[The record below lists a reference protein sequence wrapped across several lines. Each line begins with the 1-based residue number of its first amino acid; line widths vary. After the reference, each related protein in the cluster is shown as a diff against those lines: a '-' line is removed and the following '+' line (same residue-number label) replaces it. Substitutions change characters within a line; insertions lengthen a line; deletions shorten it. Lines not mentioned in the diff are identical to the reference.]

1 MIKRD
6 EAKKVFIV
14 EIIRGRYFPSNAI
27 EKKPAYIISPLG
39 EKIVR
44 ASVVGTII
52 EKFIG
57 ENFSSLTIDDMTEK
71 IRIKSFSQNFDEFEI
86 GDMVNVIGKVREY
99 MGEIYLNAEIVR
111 KVDSKA
117 EIFEK
122 FQNLKKLF
130 EKIKIIDEIRRIAA
144 KYEEIFAI
152 EYGKEKYGLD
162 EETIQQILVPKK
174 IDYTDKILKII
185 KDLDKGEGVSAEEIF
200 KVSALPERIIE
211 DAISE
216 LLEKGQLYEPKPGRL
231 KCI

>member
-6 EAKKVFIV
+6 EVKKVFIV
-14 EIIRGRYFPSNAI
+14 EIIRGRYFPSNSV

-44 ASVVGTII
+44 VSIVGTII
-52 EKFIG
+52 EKIIG

-71 IRIKSFSQNFDEFEI
+71 IRVKTFSQNFDEFEI
-86 GDMVNVIGKVREY
+86 GEIVNVIGKVREY

-111 KVDSKA
+111 KVKPKI

-122 FQNLKKLF
+122 FKNLKRIF
-130 EKIKIIDEIRRIAA
+130 ERMKIIDEIRRIANE
-144 KYEEIFAI
+144 YEEIFAI

-162 EETIQQILVPKK
+162 EETIQQILVPKQ
-174 IDYTDKILKII
+174 IDYTDKILKIV
-185 KDLDKGEGVSAEEIF
+185 KDLDEGEGVSAEEIF

-216 LLEKGQLYEPKPGRL
+216 LLDKGKLHEPKPGRL
-231 KCI
+231 KCV